1 MAEKKVERQ
10 ELTPELRAKRDAI
23 VKVQDALGELR
34 KELSVNERNAGK
46 PDRVQ
51 EKPLEQSETLL
62 ALKTAWAEA
71 FEKHKGEATPKM
83 KGYKQWQ
90 NFEQEMGGLGAAL
103 DLDQLLIALADGP
116 SEQENANA
124 EVPLRLKLS
133 QLSQELGA
141 GQKYLETFPSAPLAE
156 RAVEQ
161 VDKLLSK
168 LPPEMQ
174 EFLRTVILDFLANF
188 GESFNM
194 LDFSGSMRFRAAMEQ
209 AKGDTVSMT
218 KLTNEEKV
226 EVEKASFDPVV
237 RSTLERKWKVIYK
250 NWAQRKKT
258 FESNAQGQK
267 FAEFPPTIFDVYK
280 KEEVKPVV
288 ADASGKEAKPDISST
303 NPPTGTNT
311 SGAPGAGK

>member
-10 ELTPELRAKRDAI
+10 ELTPELRAKRDTVAE
-23 VKVQDALGELR
+23 VQSQLGELR
-34 KELSVNERNAGK
+34 KELSVRRTNAGK
-46 PDRVQ
+46 KDAPPEQ
-51 EKPLEQSETLL
+51 PLEESGVVEAVRKAWSDAYL
-62 ALKTAWAEA
+62 AHEGADPSKLKGLEKWKV
-71 FEKHKGEATPKM
+71 FEK
-83 KGYKQWQ
+83 
-90 NFEQEMGGLGAAL
+90 EMGGESATSGIR
-103 DLDQLLIALADGP
+103 DLLKALADAP
-116 SEQENANA
+116 TEKKQAEA
-124 EVPLRLKLS
+124 EVPLRLELK
-133 QLSQELGA
+133 QLSEELNA

-194 LDFSGSMRFRAAMEQ
+194 LDFSGSMRFRAALEQ
-209 AKGDTVSMT
+209 AKGDTVSLE
-218 KLTNEEKV
+218 KLTKEEQQ
-226 EVEKASFDPVV
+226 EVITASTDPVV
-237 RSTLERKWKVIYK
+237 RSTLERKWKVLYK